1 MSHYLLDSNVC
12 IEIMRGR
19 NQTLIARWQPY
30 PASEICLCSVVISEL
45 LFGALRSAKVASQ
58 LLAVANF
65 VLPYQSLPF
74 DDTAADHHSRIR
86 AELAQ
91 KGISIGPHDSQIA
104 AIALANNLTVVTHNV
119 SEFSRVPGLTVED
132 WHI

>member
-1 MSHYLLDSNVC
+1 LSRYLVDSNAC
-12 IEIMRGR
+12 IEFMRGR
-19 NQTLIARWQPY
+19 NQALLARWHSY
-30 PASEICLCSVVISEL
+30 PATDICLCSVVISEL
-45 LFGALRSAKVASQ
+45 LFGALRSAKVTSQ
-58 LLAVANF
+58 LLAVSNF
-65 VLPYQSLPF
+65 ALPYQSLPF
-74 DDTAADHHSRIR
+74 DGAAANHHSRIR

-132 WHI
+132 WHV